1 MLNLITQLLP
11 VVGEV
16 IDRVVPDP
24 KAREE
29 AKLQMVKQAQE
40 GKFKQAEQQLSVIMA
55 EAQSKDPWTSRARP
69 AFLYV
74 VYLLILTSI
83 PMAIVHA
90 FNPELSQRLIE
101 GFNGWL
107 TAIPEPIITLFGVG
121 YLGYTGARSYDKFKI
136 KGKDYSAVE
145 KGTLLLC
152 KKENRP
158 HEVVFFT
165 DHIKI
170 KDYLEAIVFTDKEQY
185 DLFKNMKGIRF
196 KNKMILMQ

>member
-55 EAQSKDPWTSRARP
+55 EAQSNEPWTSRARP

-136 KGKDYSAVE
+136 KGK
-145 KGTLLLC
+145 
-152 KKENRP
+152 
-158 HEVVFFT
+158 
-165 DHIKI
+165 
-170 KDYLEAIVFTDKEQY
+170 
-185 DLFKNMKGIRF
+185 
-196 KNKMILMQ
+196 

>member
-1 MLNLITQLLP
+1 MEHVSKEINMLNLITQLLP

-136 KGKDYSAVE
+136 KGK
-145 KGTLLLC
+145 
-152 KKENRP
+152 
-158 HEVVFFT
+158 
-165 DHIKI
+165 
-170 KDYLEAIVFTDKEQY
+170 
-185 DLFKNMKGIRF
+185 
-196 KNKMILMQ
+196 

>member
-1 MLNLITQLLP
+1 MLNLLTQLLP

-136 KGKDYSAVE
+136 KRLY
-145 KGTLLLC
+145 
-152 KKENRP
+152 
-158 HEVVFFT
+158 
-165 DHIKI
+165 
-170 KDYLEAIVFTDKEQY
+170 
-185 DLFKNMKGIRF
+185 
-196 KNKMILMQ
+196 

>member
-40 GKFKQAEQQLSVIMA
+40 GKFKRAEQQLSVIMA

-136 KGKDYSAVE
+136 K
-145 KGTLLLC
+145 
-152 KKENRP
+152 R
-158 HEVVFFT
+158 
-165 DHIKI
+165 
-170 KDYLEAIVFTDKEQY
+170 
-185 DLFKNMKGIRF
+185 
-196 KNKMILMQ
+196 

>member
-1 MLNLITQLLP
+1 
-11 VVGEV
+11 
-16 IDRVVPDP
+16 
-24 KAREE
+24 
-29 AKLQMVKQAQE
+29 
-40 GKFKQAEQQLSVIMA
+40 MA

-136 KGKDYSAVE
+136 KGK
-145 KGTLLLC
+145 
-152 KKENRP
+152 
-158 HEVVFFT
+158 
-165 DHIKI
+165 
-170 KDYLEAIVFTDKEQY
+170 
-185 DLFKNMKGIRF
+185 
-196 KNKMILMQ
+196 

>member
-1 MLNLITQLLP
+1 MLSIITQLLP

-136 KGKDYSAVE
+136 K
-145 KGTLLLC
+145 
-152 KKENRP
+152 R
-158 HEVVFFT
+158 
-165 DHIKI
+165 
-170 KDYLEAIVFTDKEQY
+170 
-185 DLFKNMKGIRF
+185 
-196 KNKMILMQ
+196 